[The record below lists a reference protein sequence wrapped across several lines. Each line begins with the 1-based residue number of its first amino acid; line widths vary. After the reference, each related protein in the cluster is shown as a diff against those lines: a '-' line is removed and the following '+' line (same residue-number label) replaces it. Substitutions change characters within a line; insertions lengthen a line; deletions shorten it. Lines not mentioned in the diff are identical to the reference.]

1 MNKKLLCAMLIS
13 AMSVNFAAPL
23 ISRADDI
30 PEPTE
35 TQIAEETQ
43 AAEEIYVEE
52 FSAAIDI
59 PTDITDEMHGFAKSL
74 RKLSC
79 DRRLCNKTLQNLP
92 QP

>member
-1 MNKKLLCAMLIS
+1 MLIS

-30 PEPTE
+30 LEPTE

-59 PTDITDEMHGFAKSL
+59 PTDITDEITVSQRASERDLLNRTSSRAFAVQAEL
-74 RKLSC
+74 RAAVSS
-79 DRRLCNKTLQNLP
+79 
-92 QP
+92 